1 MAIVTFEAPGEKPL
15 TVNAKEG
22 GTLGDLCD
30 ASSAPIPFSCR
41 SATCGT
47 CRLVVLEGANE
58 LLPPEEDE
66 LDLLDVFGA
75 TPDKQ
80 RLACQAKIRPGEGK
94 LRVRPV
100 TDQE

>member
-1 MAIVTFEAPGEKPL
+1 MAIVTFEAPGENPL
-15 TVNAKEG
+15 TVDAPDG
-22 GTLGDLCD
+22 GALGDLCD
-30 ASSAPIPFSCR
+30 TSSAPIPFSCR

-47 CRLVVLEGANE
+47 CRIVVLEGADQ
-58 LLPPEEDE
+58 LTPPEDEE

-80 RLACQAKIRPGEGK
+80 RLACQAKMRPGAGK

-100 TDQE
+100 TDSE